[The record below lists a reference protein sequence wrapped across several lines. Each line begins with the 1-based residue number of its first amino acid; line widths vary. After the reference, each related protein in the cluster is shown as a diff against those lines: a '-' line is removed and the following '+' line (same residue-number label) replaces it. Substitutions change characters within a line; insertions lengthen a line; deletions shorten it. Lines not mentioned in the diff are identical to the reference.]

1 MSTFNDCF
9 TENDRIFLG
18 SAVVRATGMTRDCL
32 ARSCRRNIRC
42 QFYQKGDDLPC
53 CHASFTL
60 EERAL
65 FDSVFE
71 ELETLYRSFRGGES
85 LQGYYERRLATGI
98 DRRILKAAIDSLYS
112 VFPRDHPCAGT
123 FRAFFRARSQQTG
136 T

>member
-1 MSTFNDCF
+1 MSTFDDCF
-9 TENDRIFLG
+9 TANARIFFG

-42 QFYQKGDDLPC
+42 QFYHKGDDLPW
-53 CHASFTL
+53 CHASLTL
-60 EERAL
+60 KERAL
-65 FDSVFE
+65 FDSVFQ
-71 ELETLYRSFRGGES
+71 ELETLYRSLLGGES

-112 VFPRDHPCAGT
+112 AFPRDHPYAGT
-123 FRAFFRARSQQTG
+123 FRAFFRARSQQAG